1 MKEYLV
7 EVVRTA
13 RHWVKAATEEE
24 AEELAENMEEDD
36 NVDIEDVRVIDE
48 REIED
53 EDDYLQYLDDDEEN
67 DINPKTQ
74 QGLLLA
80 FPVIVAF

>member
-48 REIED
+48 RKIED
-53 EDDYLQYLDDDEEN
+53 EDDYLQYLDDDEE
-67 DINPKTQ
+67 IEEEW
-74 QGLLLA
+74 
-80 FPVIVAF
+80 